1 MSRLGGHRQMNW
13 TDNPIISWGRLY
25 ILYLLSHTQIIMIS
39 NRTQAGD
46 QLLLFR
52 KDLGLIGDFVVC
64 YFCEGSD
71 ETDAFFCTLF
81 PHGIWPY
88 ASLYFTDVSLVK

>member
-1 MSRLGGHRQMNW
+1 
-13 TDNPIISWGRLY
+13 
-25 ILYLLSHTQIIMIS
+25 MIS
-39 NRTQAGD
+39 NRTQAGNL
-46 QLLLFR
+46 LLLFR